1 MVWAVAITV
10 AGLAQHAALS
20 GLAGPLLAA
29 GTAWA
34 AGVAVQAQRQLT
46 VKLRDA
52 AARLAAERE
61 DRARQATLDEQAR
74 IARDLQVLVARHV
87 VAMVVQA
94 EVARDRFDVSRADAL
109 TAMTAIEEAGREALT
124 EMRRI
129 LDVLRH
135 PGQVPD
141 LRPPFLVNRRPRTR
155 ALA

>member
-1 MVWAVAITV
+1 MGGRA
-10 AGLAQHAALS
+10 S
-20 GLAGPLLAA
+20 GPGATAA
-29 GTAWA
+29 G
-34 AGVAVQAQRQLT
+34 RE
-46 VKLRDA
+46 LRDA

-61 DRARQATLDEQAR
+61 ERARQATLDEQAR
-74 IARDLQVLVARHV
+74 IARDLQVLVARDV

-94 EVARDRFDVSRADAL
+94 EVARDLFDISRADAL

-141 LRPPFLVNRRPRTR
+141 LRPRSW
-155 ALA
+155 